1 MHVRP
6 TLFTTLGSFVVC
18 ASLIGGQPA
27 LAQDPSI
34 KAAAKYEQRAKETVR
49 AWVAAFGAG
58 DADKAASYF
67 EDDVQFRMEAALNR
81 NIETGRENARQQ
93 LSKLFSRVSQGA
105 RGGSG
110 GSGATVKGG
119 NIQLLQTEAV
129 GGSKEV
135 LVITRRIDN
144 VTINGHALRLPV
156 GSFFRVNAQSGKIE
170 EWLDIP
176 LIAFNRNP
184 PPAPAN

>member
-1 MHVRP
+1 MPVRP
-6 TLFTTLGSFVVC
+6 TVSFVTVGLLTAC
-18 ASLIGGQPA
+18 ASLVAGSPA
-27 LAQDPSI
+27 YAMDPSA
-34 KAAAKYEQRAKETVR
+34 KAAASYEQRAKETVR
-49 AWVAAFGAG
+49 GWVAAFAAM

-81 NIETGRENARQQ
+81 NIETGRENAHQQ
-93 LSKLFSRVSQGA
+93 LSRLFARLSRAAPENAGA
-105 RGGSG
+105 QI
-110 GSGATVKGG
+110 KGG
-119 NIQLLQTEAV
+119 AIQLLEVDAV

-144 VTINGHALRLPV
+144 VTINGRPLRLPV
-156 GSFFRVNAQSGKIE
+156 GSFFRVNAQDGKIE

-184 PPAPAN
+184 PPAAAK